1 MPIDLTGKSCCFLF
15 VCLFCTVSKT
25 LLVGV
30 EVDIV
35 EELEFEDT
43 EVLREPIR

>member
-1 MPIDLTGKSCCFLF
+1 MCCFWF
-15 VCLFCTVSKT
+15 VFCTVSKT

-35 EELEFEDT
+35 EELEIEDT
-43 EVLREPIR
+43 DVLHEPVM